1 MKWEHKIDNMLGPVR
16 LGGYQNVPT
25 QSNPSAAAGVYFD
38 DVTVTHKPSPIVSSS
53 DYFAFG
59 LQHTTGERAEVHMP
73 EVGR

>member
-1 MKWEHKIDNMLGPVR
+1 MKWEHNIGNMLGPVR
-16 LGGYQNVPT
+16 FGRYQHAPT
-25 QSNPSAAAGVYFD
+25 QSNAGAVPSVYFD

-59 LQHTTGERAEVHMP
+59 LQHTTGERAEVYMP